1 MNLGRDTV
9 QLKTLTVVII
19 SLWLYCNLKFTL
31 ETNCLLFIPVCKSRF
46 EISSW
51 NTASFQY
58 LFTEWM
64 NQWMKEV
71 QIMKP
76 LCSAFSAFRWTVF
89 AWTHI
94 KWRSKRYGQVWKN
107 KRSWTKTRTGSPNHT
122 HFNVSLR
129 LQPGDEFSHIGC
141 APLQVSPWR
150 EQHFNGRHWRWCSR
164 VWHANASTSNG

>member
-31 ETNCLLFIPVCKSRF
+31 ETNCLLFIPVCKSHF

-107 KRSWTKTRTGSPNHT
+107 KRQLTLTMIRMMIPLLAWPFHQCRHHT
-122 HFNVSLR
+122 LKGF
-129 LQPGDEFSHIGC
+129 
-141 APLQVSPWR
+141 QVINNSFR
-150 EQHFNGRHWRWCSR
+150 RI
-164 VWHANASTSNG
+164 